1 MKIKSIFK
9 IYLIKNKIIEWINER
24 KKKCQSYQVRH
35 SHVILKNFFLY
46 YESNMIM
53 ILKNAIY
60 EKIYIG
66 ILTMIKNRFCNVI
79 FILQMQW

>member
-1 MKIKSIFK
+1 MKGKRNVKAIK
-9 IYLIKNKIIEWINER
+9 WW
-24 KKKCQSYQVRH
+24 H
-35 SHVILKNFFLY
+35 SHVILKKFFLY

-66 ILTMIKNRFCNVI
+66 ILTMIKTDFVMLYLFYKCNDK
-79 FILQMQW
+79 LKDDKYKR